1 MIELAIGA
9 AIAFA
14 LMAVEHVLCTKLK
27 SPLWGGIIPL
37 LLLVGTIW
45 LFAGGILPLE
55 QRYLFPFFI
64 LNSIFLGE
72 WSTGRAKYQN
82 QQQKEMQHMKA
93 KDLS

>member
-1 MIELAIGA
+1 MIELAIGT

-14 LMAVEHVLCTKLK
+14 LMAAEHLLCTKLK
-27 SPLWGGIIPL
+27 SPFWGGIIPL

-72 WSTGRAKYQN
+72 WSAGRAKYQN
-82 QQQKEMQHMKA
+82 QQQKEMQRMKA
-93 KDLS
+93 RDLS